1 MLVFC
6 CGWKTGEPGEKHPE
20 QGKTQEQTQPIYGTE
35 PESNPSTWWEM
46 NAFTQDSYDS
56 EFISGASLTPTIM
69 DRIYIV
75 NASEVK
81 SVAISARNADA
92 SSATPPN
99 LDTLHLETNW
109 KRVQRK

>member
-1 MLVFC
+1 
-6 CGWKTGEPGEKHPE
+6 
-20 QGKTQEQTQPIYGTE
+20 
-35 PESNPSTWWEM
+35 M
-46 NAFTQDSYDS
+46 NAYTQYSYDS
-56 EFISGASLTPTIM
+56 EFISGASLTPIIM

-75 NASEVK
+75 NVSEVK

-99 LDTLHLETNW
+99 LETLHLETNW